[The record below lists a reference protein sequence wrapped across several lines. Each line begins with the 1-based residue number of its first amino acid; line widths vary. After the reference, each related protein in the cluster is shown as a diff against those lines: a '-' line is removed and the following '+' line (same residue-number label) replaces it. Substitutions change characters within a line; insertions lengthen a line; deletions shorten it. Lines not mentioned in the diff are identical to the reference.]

1 MCVPILRSIGTHIDE
16 FRKHAKIMF
25 YLTSR
30 DTETVRRTSWGLDAS
45 IRNNLKPTRSL
56 YDFRFKS
63 YGSNCGFHDFG
74 DILIL
79 TFDLLFYM
87 FYFVSHALGMKY
99 WHLHAKF
106 HKNRSSINW

>member
-1 MCVPILRSIGTHIDE
+1 MCVSILRSIGTHIDE
-16 FRKHAKIMF
+16 FRKH

-30 DTETVRRTSWGLDAS
+30 DTKTVRRTSWGLDTS

-74 DILIL
+74 DI
-79 TFDLLFYM
+79 DLD
-87 FYFVSHALGMKY
+87 
-99 WHLHAKF
+99 
-106 HKNRSSINW
+106 I